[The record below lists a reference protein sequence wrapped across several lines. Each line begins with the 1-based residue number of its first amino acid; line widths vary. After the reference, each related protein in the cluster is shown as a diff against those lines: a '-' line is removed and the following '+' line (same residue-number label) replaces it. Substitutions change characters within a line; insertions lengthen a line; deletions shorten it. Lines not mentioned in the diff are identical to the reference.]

1 MFDENNESVI
11 SLKSNLIRMLLF
23 GVVSAL
29 AAFIRFSL
37 PGIEGG
43 VSDPREIIALIGIAF
58 LSHGIYAIGLGFL
71 AALGGPYDN
80 LLTTIIMHVT
90 ALPLA
95 WVFLKIVKK
104 RIKSLP
110 IFGGVWFFFVL
121 LLYVFVFSLLF
132 IFSELLLGH
141 IDFSSTVQVFKSF
154 VVGVRFEAILTAT
167 ITAMAIAMIFLSTR
181 EKESLRVAFEALEE
195 SEKRFKNLAEELPI
209 AVFEADRN
217 IQVTYANRNALESFG
232 YSADEISRGL
242 NGFELFVPEDRDRLR
257 QNISDRIQ
265 GKVSEVNEYQALR
278 KNGSTFSVMSHS
290 NQIIQNGKVVG
301 IRGFVV
307 DISERKQAA
316 EKHLQSIE
324 QAAEQLEYQAH
335 HHPLTGLPN
344 RLLLYARLEH
354 SIQHVKREGKRGS
367 VLFLDLDNFK
377 NINDSWG
384 HNAGDIV
391 LKEVARRLQEHSREV
406 DTVAHLSGDE
416 FVIVLQSTH
425 SIRDTVVRAQQIL
438 ENLHKPFIYGEEDL
452 NVTVSIGIA
461 EFSGDDN
468 NIEDLLRNAD
478 TAMYKA
484 KENGKDCYQ
493 IYSPNLADTA
503 VED

>member
-1 MFDENNESVI
+1 MFDENNEPII
-11 SLKSNLIRMLLF
+11 SFKSNLIRMVLF
-23 GVVSAL
+23 GIASAS
-29 AAFIRFSL
+29 AAFIRFSI

-43 VSDPREIIALIGIAF
+43 VSDPREIIALIGIVF

-80 LLTTIIMHVT
+80 LLTTIIMHIT

-95 WVFLKIVKK
+95 WIFLKNVKN

-110 IFGGVWFFFVL
+110 IFGGIWFSFVL
-121 LLYVFVFSLLF
+121 FLYLLVFSFSF
-132 IFSELLLGH
+132 ILSELLLGH
-141 IDFSSTVQVFKSF
+141 IDFSSTVHVFKTF

-167 ITAMAIAMIFLSTR
+167 ITAMAITMIFLSTR

-209 AVFEADRN
+209 AVFEADLDM
-217 IQVTYANRNALESFG
+217 QVTYANRNALETFG
-232 YSADEISRGL
+232 YSVDEILSGL
-242 NGFELFVPEDRDRLR
+242 NGFELFVLEDRDRLI
-257 QNISDRIQ
+257 QNISDRIL
-265 GKVSEVNEYQALR
+265 GKVSEANEYQALR

-290 NQIIQNGKVVG
+290 KQIIQDGKVVG

-307 DISERKQAA
+307 DITERKQAA
-316 EKHLQSIE
+316 EQH
-324 QAAEQLEYQAH
+324 EYQAH

-354 SIQHVKREGKRGS
+354 SIQHVKREGTRGS

-391 LKEVARRLQEHSREV
+391 LKEVAKRLQGHSREV

-416 FVIVLQSTH
+416 FIIVLQSTH
-425 SIRDTVVRAQQIL
+425 SIQDTIVRAQQIL
-438 ENLHKPFIYGEEDL
+438 KDLQKPIIFGAEEL
-452 NVTVSIGIA
+452 NVSVSIGIA
-461 EFSGDDN
+461 EFFGDDN

-478 TAMYKA
+478 AAMYKA
-484 KENGKDCYQ
+484 KENGKNCYQ
-493 IYSPNLADTA
+493 LYSPIFADTA
-503 VED
+503 IEN